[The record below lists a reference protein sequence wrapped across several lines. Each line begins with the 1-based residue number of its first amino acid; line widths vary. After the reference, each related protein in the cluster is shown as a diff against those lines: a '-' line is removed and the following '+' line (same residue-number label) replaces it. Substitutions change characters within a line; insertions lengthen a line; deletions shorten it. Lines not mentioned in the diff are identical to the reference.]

1 LLRLMYAVKKQGRN
15 GFSYFTHSMHQE
27 ALDRL
32 SSINELR
39 EGIEKQ
45 QFILHYQPIVKLAN
59 NEISKAEAL
68 VRWLH
73 PEKGIVSPDQFIP
86 IAEETGL
93 IIEIGRWVVNE
104 ALQQVYVWRETV
116 KENFQLS
123 INESPL
129 QFKSD
134 ENSFNNWFAY
144 LEKLDLPG
152 ESVSIEITENL
163 LMDFSESVDM
173 KMQKFKDANIQI
185 SLDDFGTGYASLS
198 YLKRFDIEFLKI
210 DKSYVQSMEQDK
222 DVLIL
227 CESIIQMAHKLDIQV
242 IAEGIET
249 QQQLDILKSLDCDYG
264 QGYLFSR
271 PLPVDEFELLISGS
285 FIGAHGTPY
294 V

>member
-1 LLRLMYAVKKQGRN
+1 
-15 GFSYFTHSMHQE
+15 
-27 ALDRL
+27 
-32 SSINELR
+32 
-39 EGIEKQ
+39 
-45 QFILHYQPIVKLAN
+45 
-59 NEISKAEAL
+59 
-68 VRWLH
+68 
-73 PEKGIVSPDQFIP
+73 
-86 IAEETGL
+86 
-93 IIEIGRWVVNE
+93 
-104 ALQQVYVWRETV
+104 
-116 KENFQLS
+116 
-123 INESPL
+123 
-129 QFKSD
+129 
-134 ENSFNNWFAY
+134 
-144 LEKLDLPG
+144 
-152 ESVSIEITENL
+152 
-163 LMDFSESVDM
+163 MDFSESVDM